1 MMIVVQ
7 VDGEPIS
14 LLVDEIGD
22 VVDVEQGQFE
32 TPPDTLPAALREVIL
47 GAYKLE
53 RGLLLALDVD
63 RATAA

>member
-1 MMIVVQ
+1 MVEVG
-7 VDGEPIS
+7 GEPIS

-22 VVDVEQGQFE
+22 VVDVEDSQFE
-32 TPPDTLPAALREVIL
+32 TPPDTLPASLRGVIL

-53 RGLLLALDVD
+53 NGLLLSLDVD